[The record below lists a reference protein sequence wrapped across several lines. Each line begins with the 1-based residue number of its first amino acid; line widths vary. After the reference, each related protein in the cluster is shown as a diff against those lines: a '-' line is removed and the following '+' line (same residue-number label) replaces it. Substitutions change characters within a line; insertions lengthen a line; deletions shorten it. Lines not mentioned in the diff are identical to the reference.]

1 MKFSEMSLQELT
13 AKGGYACSCGRV
25 HKCELEYLKI
35 APGILSEVPEMLRVL
50 GSKKP
55 FVLFDKNTYEAAGKE
70 VLRILDD
77 QGISYVEYMLPGDHP
92 KPGEWEVG
100 SVIMHFDPS
109 CDLILAV
116 GSGVLNDTAKVVSL
130 ATGIKNAVVGTAPSM
145 DGYASNSSSME
156 MNKVKVS
163 LYNHA
168 PRGILLDTEVL
179 AKAPMRMLQ
188 AGFGDMIAKYIAL
201 CEWRFS
207 HIITGEYYC
216 EEIADL
222 MRTALQRVVDAADRI
237 VTRDPEAIGRIAEGL
252 VLAGIAMA
260 YAEISRPAS
269 GLEHYFSHMWEMMA
283 LERDKPYD
291 LHGIQVGVGTM
302 LCMKLYRHIRK
313 IQPNR
318 AKAEA
323 HMKAFSEKEWES
335 EVYRIFGKT
344 APEVLEVEKKAH
356 KNDPAGHAERLER
369 ILGNWD
375 EIVRA
380 MDEELPD
387 YEKLR
392 AQMEALGAPVKPSDL
407 GISLQDTLDA
417 FMGSRD
423 IRAKYLTST
432 LLWDL
437 GEIEEYRE
445 ILKAEAEE

>member
-291 LHGIQVGVGTM
+291 LHGIQVGVGPM

-313 IQPNR
+313 IQPDR

>member
-313 IQPNR
+313 IQPDR